1 MIEQS
6 STQTPETDR
15 TASDGAEP
23 TDGDEISEG
32 TVTDSED
39 ANGSITDTADHG
51 RFTGSRDATS
61 VSLVVVCG
69 PPGVG
74 KTTVA
79 SEAAEQV
86 DGIVL
91 RTDVVRKDLFP
102 DPGYDEAETAAV
114 YDELLAR
121 SRERLVD
128 GESVVLDGTF
138 RTREQRERA
147 ATLATEFG
155 GAFELLR
162 VACEESIVRQRIQG
176 REDDASDAD
185 FEVHR
190 MIREEFEPI
199 GRDHARIDN
208 SGSCAETCESVAE
221 WL

>member
-1 MIEQS
+1 MIEQDG
-6 STQTPETDR
+6 TDR
-15 TASDGAEP
+15 AGTDGAGTDGTASDG
-23 TDGDEISEG
+23 DERASAAG
-32 TVTDSED
+32 
-39 ANGSITDTADHG
+39 DHG
-51 RFTGSRDATS
+51 GFGTASEAES

-86 DGIVL
+86 DGTVL

-102 DPGYDEAETAAV
+102 EPSYDEAETDAV

-121 SRERLVD
+121 SRERLAD

-138 RTREQRERA
+138 RTERQRERA
-147 ATLATEFG
+147 ATLATECG
-155 GAFELLR
+155 GAFELFR
-162 VACEESIVRQRIQG
+162 VACEESIVRRRIED

-185 FEVHR
+185 FDIHQ

-199 GRDHARIDN
+199 SRDHARIDN
-208 SGSCAETCESVAE
+208 SGSCAETCASVAE
-221 WL
+221 RL